1 MNDEIAA
8 GLKVAEEMMADDV
21 VAALRASVGSS
32 RFCAGLGTLA
42 LEHVFNGVWARPGL
56 DRRGRSLLTIG
67 ILIALR
73 QPEELKLH
81 VMGAIRNGCTVRE
94 IEEAIYHATAY
105 AGFPAAVQAAAVATG
120 VLRNEGLIA

>member
-32 RFCAGLGTLA
+32 HFCAGLGTLA